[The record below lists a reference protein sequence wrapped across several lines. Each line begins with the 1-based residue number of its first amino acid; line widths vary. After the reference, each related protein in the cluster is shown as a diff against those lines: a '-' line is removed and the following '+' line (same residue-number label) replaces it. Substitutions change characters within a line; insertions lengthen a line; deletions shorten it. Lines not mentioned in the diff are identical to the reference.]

1 MKITLSFEHSI
12 SDDVSIM
19 VDVLRASSTITLAL
33 DKFNKIIPC
42 FTPEEA
48 FKLKANTGGIIAG
61 ERKGAKIEGFDL
73 GNSPNA
79 IKDFENDS
87 DTLILTT
94 SNGTRIL
101 ERMNSRVLIGCMNN
115 AKAVGKAS
123 VEIAC
128 DHIDVVMAGVWEK
141 FAIEDFLAAGEI
153 INEISEVCNDCEIS
167 EYAQAAVLASRDY
180 ELVKKAFYE
189 SISGKKLK
197 SLGYENDIAFC
208 LEKNST
214 DNVGLYDKSKI
225 TRLDISDYKRQ
236 VLSCTKS

>member
-1 MKITLSFEHSI
+1 MKVTLSFEETS
-12 SDDVSIM
+12 SSDVSIM

-33 DKFNKIIPC
+33 DKFHRIIPC

-48 FKLKANTGGIIAG
+48 FKLKQETGGVIAG
-61 ERKGAKIEGFDL
+61 ERKGAKVEGFDI

-79 IKDFENDS
+79 LKEFETDK

-101 ERMNSRVLIGCMNN
+101 KNMNSKVLIGCMNN
-115 AKAVGKAS
+115 AKAVAKAS
-123 VEIAC
+123 VELASE
-128 DHIDVVMAGVWEK
+128 HIDVVMAGVRGK

-153 INEISEVCNDCEIS
+153 INEIKEKCSDCEIS
-167 EYAQAAVLASRDY
+167 EYAQSAILASRDY

-189 SISGKKLK
+189 SASGNRLTD
-197 SLGYENDIAFC
+197 LGYRQDITYC

-214 DNVGLYDKSKI
+214 TNVGRYEKNIILNM
-225 TRLDISDYKRQ
+225 
-236 VLSCTKS
+236 